1 MPCERLYPFSLLVAM
16 NQYLQSKDLPSALKA
31 YGLPFFFYKCD
42 RPKVCASDFEWLNR
56 MIDDYTSVNGLG
68 EAAKI
73 DVLNVK
79 PTCASEVDSF
89 ERIKKAC
96 GFDFDISKFEVLFC
110 SWASLHNDPDWAGNV
125 FVNLVLHT
133 GPSGY
138 VVGAHGVNYAKE
150 GAVPV
155 VTTQAYRVEVGDLFV
170 LDPTVPHSAHPA
182 YPSDGSFLAVLQVSL
197 PFGNESEKLQ
207 IFEKL
212 KPQKG
217 LYQDAFA

>member
-1 MPCERLYPFSLLVAM
+1 MALSLPA
-16 NQYLQSKDLPSALKA
+16 KDLSTELRAH
-31 YGLPFFFYKCD
+31 GLPFFFYKCD
-42 RPKVCASDFEWLNR
+42 RPKVCSSDFVWLNR
-56 MIDDYTSVNGLG
+56 MIDEHTSLYGLG

-73 DVLNVK
+73 DVLNVN
-79 PTCASEVDSF
+79 PTRLEDVESL
-89 ERIKKAC
+89 ERIKGAC
-96 GFDFDISKFEVLFC
+96 GFQLDTSKFEVLFC
-110 SWASLHNDPDWAGNV
+110 SWASLHNDPDWAGSV

-138 VVGAHGVNYAKE
+138 VVGAHGVNYSHE